1 MHWTHIPS
9 TAGMSAPVSKHKIL
23 FLLSQKM
30 LNLLWMFEC
39 MGTFTRK
46 AKLAFNHK
54 WCSYNYI
61 SYFGIYGDIWYVLSN
76 PCLCSYVHV
85 FWHICMY
92 QGVGELYRFFFL
104 NKVFLTYLYCH
115 HNGAS
120 TSYVIELLGLYMLF
134 MKISEVTPLSSA
146 SGLASKDTTNHH
158 DLSFCVLGLQGGAQE
173 HRNSRK
179 GGGTSRA
186 CRSYGVILKLFMI
199 TSTMKQGV
207 GLF

>member
-1 MHWTHIPS
+1 MCCPIRVYV
-9 TAGMSAPVSKHKIL
+9 AM
-23 FLLSQKM
+23 
-30 LNLLWMFEC
+30 C
-39 MGTFTRK
+39 MCFDIFACTREWGRLGSLK
-46 AKLAFNHK
+46 KK
-54 WCSYNYI
+54 K
-61 SYFGIYGDIWYVLSN
+61 
-76 PCLCSYVHV
+76 
-85 FWHICMY
+85 
-92 QGVGELYRFFFL
+92 LYRFFFL